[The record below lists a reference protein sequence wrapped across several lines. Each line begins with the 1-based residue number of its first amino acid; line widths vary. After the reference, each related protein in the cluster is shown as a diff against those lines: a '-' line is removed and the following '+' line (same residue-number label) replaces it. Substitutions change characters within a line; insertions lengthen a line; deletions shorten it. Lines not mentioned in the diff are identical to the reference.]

1 MIENHQ
7 SIQSLHSILSAYGD
21 IIELDYKFELDTIS
35 QLESIEQWIDTHGN
49 KQAINLNGPSE
60 DLELSHD
67 RDGDK
72 KHAFGQTANENLNKC
87 PSIINFFNKFDNL
100 ARCRAVKLNS
110 GSFFRPHRD
119 AWRFNEQF
127 RIFIPLNGTDDTDW
141 MFFLDDNLIKFKPG
155 VPYVLNTRKTH
166 GSFTFSDN
174 IYHIIMSLPLTESNL
189 KAVMKM
195 LPMTKEY

>member
-1 MIENHQ
+1 MHTV
-7 SIQSLHSILSAYGD
+7 QSLHSILSSYGD
-21 IIELDYKFELDTIS
+21 IIELDYKFNEDTIS
-35 QLESIEQWIDTHGN
+35 ELKNITQWIPTHGN
-49 KQAINLNGPSE
+49 KEAINLNGPID
-60 DLELSHD
+60 DLELSYD
-67 RDGDK
+67 RDSTK
-72 KHAFGQTANENLNKC
+72 THSFGQLRNENLHNC
-87 PSIINFFNKFDNL
+87 PTLVDFFNKFDSL

-127 RIFIPLNGTDDTDW
+127 RIFVPLNGTDDTDW

-166 GSFTFSDN
+166 GSFTFSDD
-174 IYHIIMSLPLTESNL
+174 IYHIVMSLPLNEWNL
-189 KAVMKM
+189 KTIMRM